1 MGGFV
6 GFDYGALPV
15 LFKAYGIADCEW
27 PIYLDKILILTT
39 VASKHW
45 NSEVKKPAAPKK

>member
-15 LFKAYGIADCEW
+15 LFDCYEV
-27 PIYLDKILILTT
+27 PENERIFMLDKILILTT
-39 VASKHW
+39 VASQHW
-45 NSEVKKPAAPKK
+45 NTDKAKDAGN